1 MITNLKL
8 HGTYNI
14 GLNSSNQINVNGT
27 AVSKKEIPFVRYAF
41 PFYGEK
47 EVKYIKET
55 MEKFSLSTHLV
66 EIHTEE
72 QKTFMNLPDGVGEQI
87 DKKSEVLSSINVLK
101 DLIGKVA
108 IYIYV
113 SLDDTDSAN
122 KKLADS
128 KIDILRTAMMLT
140 SFDKIML
147 IDNTTCIGMATAKEI
162 IKNTSKELG
171 VGDIVG
177 LCSSPLCMGVDD
189 SKYACLPAVQA
200 RALAA
205 KYNTNTDV
213 TLPSANHQDMSTCS
227 CIRHY
232 TVATDIAAPE
242 DTKKKTSTKSKKEK
256 TPKEKVTKEPKVKN
270 TPKRVLSLEEFI

>member
-1 MITNLKL
+1 MITNLRL
-8 HGTYNI
+8 QGTHNI
-14 GLNSSNQINVNGT
+14 GLNSSNQMNVNGT
-27 AVSKKEIPFVRYAF
+27 LVSKKEIPFVRYAF
-41 PFYGEK
+41 PFYTEK
-47 EVKYIKET
+47 EVEYIKNT
-55 MEKFSLSTHLV
+55 MEKFNLSTHLV
-66 EIHTEE
+66 EIHAEDIE
-72 QKTFMNLPDGVGEQI
+72 PIMNLPEGVGEQI
-87 DKKSEVLSSINVLK
+87 DKKAEAMESIIALK

-108 IYIYV
+108 LYIYV

-128 KIDILRTAMMLT
+128 KLDFLRKATMLV

-147 IDNTTCIGMATAKEI
+147 IDNTTCIGMAVAKEI
-162 IKNTSKELG
+162 IKNTNKELS
-171 VGDIVG
+171 VTDKVG
-177 LCSSPLCMGVDD
+177 LCSSPLCMGAED

-205 KYNTNTDV
+205 KYNTNTDI

-232 TVATDIAAPE
+232 TVALDIEAPE
-242 DTKKKTSTKSKKEK
+242 DTKKKTSNKVKKEK